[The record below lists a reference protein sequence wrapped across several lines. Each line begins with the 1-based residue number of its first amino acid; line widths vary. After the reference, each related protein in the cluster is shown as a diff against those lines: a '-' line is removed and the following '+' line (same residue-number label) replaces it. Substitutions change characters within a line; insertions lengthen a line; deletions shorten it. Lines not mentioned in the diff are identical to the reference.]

1 MNMVEMRKLK
11 THRVA
16 SASRGGC
23 TSQTE
28 GSSLTRMNWSI
39 TTVFS
44 LGTND
49 VNMMHRGRGC
59 CLLLEGWSPLPLHY
73 GTPCS
78 DDMLASY
85 ISAELD

>member
-49 VNMMHRGRGC
+49 VNMDASGAG
-59 CLLLEGWSPLPLHY
+59 LLLTTGGLVSPAPALRY
-73 GTPCS
+73 T
-78 DDMLASY
+78 MQR
-85 ISAELD
+85 